1 MNSPLVDEPVPPVPP
16 APSAPSGA
24 SLLATAGRQSLLGP
38 RMLLAMTVLVGVLYP
53 AVVFGVGRLM
63 PDRADGSMVVGSS
76 GQVVG
81 SALIGQQFEG
91 NQWFQGRPS
100 AADYDGL
107 ASGGSNLA
115 ADNADL
121 AADIAKRR
129 ADVAAADGV
138 SPAQVPADAVTAS
151 ASGLDPHISPAY
163 ALLQVNRVATARGL
177 PATEVR
183 ALVELHVDARILG
196 FLGEQRVNVLE
207 LNLALQKLK
216 T

>member
-1 MNSPLVDEPVPPVPP
+1 M
-16 APSAPSGA
+16 PSAPSGA
-24 SLLATAGRQSLLGP
+24 SLLATAGRQSLLGL

-63 PDRADGSMVVGSS
+63 PDLADGSMVVGGS

-81 SALIGQQFEG
+81 SALIGQKFEG
-91 NQWFQGRPS
+91 SQWFQGRPS
-100 AADYDGL
+100 AADYNGL

-115 ADNADL
+115 ADNAGL

-129 ADVAAADGV
+129 ADIAAANGV
-138 SPAQVPADAVTAS
+138 SPEQVPADAVTAS

-163 ALLQVNRVATARGL
+163 ALLQVNRVAAARGL

-183 ALVELHVDARILG
+183 TLVEQHVDGRILG

>member
-1 MNSPLVDEPVPPVPP
+1 MSSPLVDESV
-16 APSAPSGA
+16 PSAPSGA
-24 SLLATAGRQSLLGP
+24 SLLATAGRQSLLGL

-63 PDRADGSMVVGSS
+63 PDLADGSMILGGS

-81 SALIGQQFEG
+81 SALIGQKFEG
-91 NQWFQGRPS
+91 SQWFQGRPS

-115 ADNADL
+115 ADNAGL

-129 ADVAAADGV
+129 TDIAAANGV
-138 SPAQVPADAVTAS
+138 SPEQVPADAVTAS

-163 ALLQVNRVATARGL
+163 ALLQVDRVAAARGL

-183 ALVELHVDARILG
+183 TLVEQHVDGRILG

>member
-1 MNSPLVDEPVPPVPP
+1 MSSPLVNDSVPPV
-16 APSAPSGA
+16 PSAPSGA
-24 SLLATAGRQSLLGP
+24 SLLATAGRQSLLGL

-63 PDRADGSMVVGSS
+63 PDRADGSMVVGGS
-76 GQVVG
+76 GRVVG
-81 SALIGQQFEG
+81 SALIGQLFKG

-107 ASGGSNLA
+107 ASGGSNLGA
-115 ADNADL
+115 GNADL
-121 AADIAKRR
+121 AADIGQRR
-129 ADVAAADGV
+129 ADIAAANGV
-138 SPAQVPADAVTAS
+138 SPEQVPADAVTAS

-183 ALVELHVDARILG
+183 ALVEQHIDGRILG

>member
-1 MNSPLVDEPVPPVPP
+1 M
-16 APSAPSGA
+16 PSAPSGA
-24 SLLATAGRQSLLGP
+24 SLLATAGRQSLLGL

-63 PDRADGSMVVGSS
+63 PDLADGSMVVGGS

-81 SALIGQQFEG
+81 SALIGQKFEG
-91 NQWFQGRPS
+91 SQWFQGRPS

-115 ADNADL
+115 ADNAGL

-129 ADVAAADGV
+129 ADIAAANGV
-138 SPAQVPADAVTAS
+138 SPEQVPADAVTAS

-163 ALLQVNRVATARGL
+163 ALLQVNRVAAARGS

-183 ALVELHVDARILG
+183 TLVEQHVDGRILG

>member
-1 MNSPLVDEPVPPVPP
+1 M
-16 APSAPSGA
+16 PSAPSGA
-24 SLLATAGRQSLLGP
+24 SLLATAGRQSLLGL

-63 PDRADGSMVVGSS
+63 PDLADGSMILGGS

-81 SALIGQQFEG
+81 SALIGQKFEG
-91 NQWFQGRPS
+91 SQWFQGRPS

-115 ADNADL
+115 ADNAGL

-129 ADVAAADGV
+129 TDIAAANGV
-138 SPAQVPADAVTAS
+138 SPEQVPADAVTAS

-163 ALLQVNRVATARGL
+163 ALLQVDRVAAARGL

-183 ALVELHVDARILG
+183 TLVEQHVDGRILG

>member
-1 MNSPLVDEPVPPVPP
+1 M
-16 APSAPSGA
+16 PSAPSGA
-24 SLLATAGRQSLLGP
+24 SLLATAGRQSLLGL

-63 PDRADGSMVVGSS
+63 PDLADGSMVVGGS

-81 SALIGQQFEG
+81 SALIGQKFEG
-91 NQWFQGRPS
+91 SQWFQGRPS

-115 ADNADL
+115 ADNAGL

-129 ADVAAADGV
+129 ADIAAANGV
-138 SPAQVPADAVTAS
+138 SPEQVPADAVTAS

-163 ALLQVNRVATARGL
+163 ALLQVNRVAAARGL

-183 ALVELHVDARILG
+183 TLVEQHVDGRILG